1 MLGLFKFIER
11 TIKKKFNILNLPL
24 AVFVPHSCADDMQR
38 ALEQQ
43 LKKWLNDLN
52 DGLKGGSKSF
62 APMVWRN
69 HKTM

>member
-52 DGLKGGSKSF
+52 DGLKGASKSF

>member
-1 MLGLFKFIER
+1 
-11 TIKKKFNILNLPL
+11 
-24 AVFVPHSCADDMQR
+24 MQR